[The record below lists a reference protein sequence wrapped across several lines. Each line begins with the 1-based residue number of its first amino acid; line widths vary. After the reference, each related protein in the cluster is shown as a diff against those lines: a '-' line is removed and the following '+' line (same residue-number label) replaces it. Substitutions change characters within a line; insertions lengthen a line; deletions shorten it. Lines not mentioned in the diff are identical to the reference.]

1 VTVAA
6 DEEELLR
13 SSARHLLQTAKPD
26 EIPHALVDLGW
37 FDLLA
42 ADPAAAVIVTAE
54 EQGRLRA
61 ATPILDLVMQHAAG
75 VGHAA
80 GLGTLADTALV
91 LPAPAR
97 QSETSGIE
105 TGGGLHIDGV
115 VLAGRDQVD
124 TLLLLTASG
133 MVAVPATELDRSLV
147 AGADPELGLT
157 VVTGHVDRR
166 RADPVG
172 PAETVS
178 AAVDAGRRWLASE
191 LVGLAA
197 AMLDQAVAYVSAR
210 HQFGRPIASFQ
221 TVKHR
226 LADVHVA
233 VTAARAGAA
242 TAWEDGTRLSAMA
255 AKCLGA
261 RAHDLAS
268 AHGHQV
274 HGGLAFTVEYGFH
287 RWIERG
293 HLLDAL
299 LGTRRQLTGT
309 LGAACIEAGVFPR
322 TPDLADVP

>member
-1 VTVAA
+1 VEA
-6 DEEELLR
+6 DERDLLR
-13 SSARHLLQTAKPD
+13 SSARHLLETVKPA
-26 EIPHALVDLGW
+26 EIPHALAELGW

-42 ADPAAAVIVTAE
+42 ADPAAAVTMTAE

-75 VGHAA
+75 VRTPPGAA
-80 GLGTLADTALV
+80 LL

-97 QSETSGIE
+97 QSDASGID
-105 TGGGLHIDGV
+105 TGGALRIEGV
-115 VLAGRDQVD
+115 TLAGRDQAD
-124 TLLLLTASG
+124 TLLLLTAAG
-133 MVAVPATELDRSLV
+133 MVAAPAAALDLAPV
-147 AGADPELGLT
+147 VGADPELGLT
-157 VVTGHVDRR
+157 AVTGHLDRR
-166 RADPVG
+166 DTDPVA
-172 PAETVS
+172 PAETVT

-197 AMLDQAVAYVSAR
+197 SMLDQSVAYVSAR

-226 LADVHVA
+226 LAEVHVA
-233 VTAARAGAA
+233 ITAARAGVAA
-242 TAWEDGTRLSAMA
+242 AWADGTRLSAMA
-255 AKCLGA
+255 AKCLAA
-261 RAHDLAS
+261 RAHELAS
-268 AHGHQV
+268 THGHQV

-309 LGAACIEAGVFPR
+309 LGEACIEAGVFPR
-322 TPDLADVP
+322 TPGLADLS

>member
-1 VTVAA
+1 MVDA
-6 DEEELLR
+6 DERELLR
-13 SSARHLLQTAKPD
+13 SSARHLLQTVKPA
-26 EIPHALVDLGW
+26 EIPHALEDLGW

-42 ADPAAAVIVTAE
+42 ADPAAAVTMTAE

-75 VGHAA
+75 VSTPPG
-80 GLGTLADTALV
+80 TALL

-97 QSETSGIE
+97 QSDTSGID
-105 TGGGLHIDGV
+105 TGGALRIEGIT
-115 VLAGRDQVD
+115 LAGRDQAD
-124 TLLLLTASG
+124 TLLLLTAAG
-133 MVAVPATELDRSLV
+133 LVAAPATALDRAPV

-157 VVTGHVDRR
+157 LVTGQLDRR
-166 RADPVG
+166 DTDAVA
-172 PAETVS
+172 PAATVN
-178 AAVDAGRRWLASE
+178 AAIDAGRRWLASE
-191 LVGLAA
+191 QVGLATS
-197 AMLDQAVAYVSAR
+197 MLDQSVAHVSAR

-226 LADVHVA
+226 LAEVHVA
-233 VTAARAGAA
+233 VTAARAGVT
-242 TAWEDGTRLSAMA
+242 TAWADGTRLSAMA
-255 AKCLGA
+255 AKCLAA

-274 HGGLAFTVEYGFH
+274 HGGLAFTVEYGFQ

-299 LGTRRQLTGT
+299 LGTRRQLTAT

-322 TPDLADVP
+322 IPDLADLANLS